1 MNLKKEREYLR
12 LTENEPL
19 ILAVSAL
26 SDFLWEDFVRDTHP
40 TVTYLIDQYNIK
52 QLSRFGKELFDFL
65 YNGGAVTPLI
75 SLDEAEDYFRAKQNG
90 QNPEFPAGYK
100 PESAFWIAIFAEICN
115 APAWPRLVT
124 ISCGDQFNAGNN
136 AVNILNELSEVLETQ
151 IEQHQLPID
160 LIAEG
165 GKKLEELRQAFLE
178 AKASGDDRSAAK
190 IREAGKELGKAIEEA
205 VEKSR
210 QMVQPEISR
219 AIDTVE
225 KTANE
230 TQNAINSLA
239 GTQQGKGK
247 HSDDLQ
253 EKRELAKKLQ
263 RNPNLRKLI
272 NKLGAL
278 RRAWNDRKRAKR
290 AQSNYSD
297 IVGAKFSDE
306 VTKAF
311 PVELALAATEE
322 GRALFA
328 LKYAQK
334 TVLTKDYE
342 AKIKDLDKGPV
353 IMYVDVSGSMCG
365 EAELWSKALA
375 YVVAE
380 ECVQQ
385 KRELRIHLFDTRVQK
400 SIYLDPARGSNA
412 DLLKFVLSWTTHG
425 GTSFSSV
432 IDHALNSAIDPKADV
447 LMITDG
453 QAEVSDPFIRRLN
466 ALKDELD
473 LQWTSFCIGVQARV
487 LSQFSDDVQLVD
499 IQDNPESV
507 TLFQNALR

>member
-1 MNLKKEREYLR
+1 MNFKKEREYVR

-19 ILAVSAL
+19 ILAVTAL
-26 SDFLWEDFVRDTHP
+26 SDFLWEDFIRDTHP
-40 TVTYLIDQYNIK
+40 TVSYLIDQYNIR

-75 SLDEAEDYFRAKQNG
+75 SMDEAESYFRAKQNG

-100 PESAFWIAIFAEICN
+100 PESAFWVAIFAEICN

-124 ISCGDQFNAGNN
+124 VSCGNQFNAGNN

-165 GKKLEELRQAFLE
+165 GKRLEELRQAFLE

-225 KTANE
+225 KTSNE

-239 GTQQGKGK
+239 GSQQGNGK
-247 HSDDLQ
+247 HSDDLH

-263 RNPNLRKLI
+263 RNPSLKKLI

-342 AKIKDLDKGPV
+342 AKIKDIDRGPV
-353 IMYVDVSGSMCG
+353 VMYIDVSGSMCG

-375 YVVAE
+375 YVVSE

-385 KRELRIHLFDTRVQK
+385 KRELRIHLFDTKVQK
-400 SIYLDPARGSNA
+400 SIFLDPARGNNA

-432 IDHALNSAIDPKADV
+432 IDHALNSAIDPRADV

>member
-26 SDFLWEDFVRDTHP
+26 SDFLWEDFVRDSHP

-263 RNPNLRKLI
+263 RNPSLRKLI

-342 AKIKDLDKGPV
+342 AKIKDVDKGPV

>member
-26 SDFLWEDFVRDTHP
+26 SDFLWEDFVRDSHP

-263 RNPNLRKLI
+263 RNPSLKKLI

-342 AKIKDLDKGPV
+342 AKIKDVDKGPV

>member
-19 ILAVSAL
+19 ILAVTAL
-26 SDFLWEDFVRDTHP
+26 SDFLWEDFIRDTHP

-65 YNGGAVTPLI
+65 YNGGAVTPLV
-75 SLDEAEDYFRAKQNG
+75 SLEEAENYFRSKQNG

-115 APAWPRLVT
+115 APAWPRLVAV
-124 ISCGDQFNAGNN
+124 SCGNQFNAGNN

-225 KTANE
+225 RTANE

-263 RNPNLRKLI
+263 RNPSLKSLI

-311 PVELALAATEE
+311 PVELALAATEG

-342 AKIKDLDKGPV
+342 AKIKDVDKGPV
-353 IMYVDVSGSMCG
+353 VMYVDVSGSMCG

-432 IDHALNSAIDPKADV
+432 IDHALNSSLDPKADV

-499 IQDNPESV
+499 IQNNPESV